1 MNELNCGNIQTIS
14 ECISQRNLAI
24 IVQRKILG
32 AIDMLLIKII
42 GNGLIKNRASSGQ
55 SELIHCEK
63 IEKRL
68 DCRTSLSFA

>member
-55 SELIHCEK
+55 SELIHREK
-63 IEKRL
+63 VEKRL
-68 DCRTSLSFA
+68 NCRAGLSFA